1 MEKACSNMSETR
13 LQRKV
18 PYYLCKKDFSQVK
31 KILQNFSCFDDYELK
46 YFNESLEYNKIYGK
60 MSYHLKEADVCNLG
74 IYI

>member
-46 YFNESLEYNKIYGK
+46 YFY
-60 MSYHLKEADVCNLG
+60 
-74 IYI
+74 

>member
-31 KILQNFSCFDDYELK
+31 KFC
-46 YFNESLEYNKIYGK
+46 KIFLAL
-60 MSYHLKEADVCNLG
+60 MIMN
-74 IYI
+74 